1 MFLTRQST
9 GSSGAK
15 GYLPDG
21 LVVALAGNP
30 NTGKSTVFNSLTGM
44 KQHTGNWTGKTVAYA
59 RGRYRYRGLDY
70 ILVDLPG
77 SYSLLAS
84 SVEEEVARDFICFE
98 HPAVTV
104 VVVDA
109 TCLERNLNLV
119 LQILEVTAHVVVCVN
134 LLDEAKR
141 KKDPVGSVCTL
152 PDPWHSRGRDKCPR
166 RAGVGTVTGGG

>member
-119 LQILEVTAHVVVCVN
+119 LQIDVYKRQN
-134 LLDEAKR
+134 LLQPELVAGI
-141 KKDPVGSVCTL
+141 PAQG
-152 PDPWHSRGRDKCPR
+152 HFHGRFIIVFPADNI
-166 RAGVGTVTGGG
+166 TVPA